1 LSSATPPAGARDVL
15 AEFRDSRS
23 RIQLTM
29 IYDELDIEVRLA
41 YHGERLSLPESPPP
55 KDEIKDAGGQRLF
68 AGFLI
73 RRQADKADMTIEDG
87 LCVLHLHFRQ

>member
-1 LSSATPPAGARDVL
+1 VKFALLQAVDVL

-55 KDEIKDAGGQRLF
+55 KDVRSRTREGKDYL
-68 AGFLI
+68 
-73 RRQADKADMTIEDG
+73 QA
-87 LCVLHLHFRQ
+87 F